1 MMPENL
7 QKNSRVRFSAES
19 RELIQMLK
27 EIYIKNLAVI
37 REAVIPLAD
46 KLNIFTGETGAGKSI
61 LINGINAVLGQRC
74 SKDIVRTGC
83 DKAVITALFVNLS
96 ENVRKKLDE
105 LGIDYDNDEITVT
118 REISADGRSVARING
133 RTASASVLKEIGGM
147 MINIHGQ
154 HDNQILLDSDRHL
167 DILDS
172 FGGDDT
178 LLDEYRVTFRELQNT
193 ARRLGELKKLEK
205 SRLERSLYLNEVI
218 DDIGSLELSE
228 GEDDELEQEYNIA
241 RNSENTIIAIKNAV
255 SAIIGEDTANDMI
268 ASAESEISA
277 FTEDSPELA
286 LLYERLPAV
295 EIELADMAAELEKV
309 ADKAEVDGQRLEYLK
324 DRINSINKLKR
335 KYMADCTELI
345 KMYNDACEEIT
356 QIENNDSEIDSLTKK
371 REELLRKVTEQAKAL
386 YDYREEVAEKFVAS
400 VTAELE
406 FLNMSGT
413 VIKVRHEKGK
423 LTVNGMDTVEFLISA
438 NKGEEPKPIAKIAS
452 GGELSRIMLALKS
465 VIADSD
471 SIDTMIFDEIDTGVS
486 GKAAQK
492 IGVKLHEIGKVRQV
506 ICVTHLS
513 QIAVMADNHLM
524 IEKKIIDD
532 RTETS
537 VTQLDFVGRTAEI
550 ARIMGGENPSNL
562 MIKTAEEELRKAES
576 I

>member
-1 MMPENL
+1 
-7 QKNSRVRFSAES
+7 
-19 RELIQMLK
+19 MLK

-37 REAVIPLAD
+37 REAVIPLAG

-96 ENVRKKLDE
+96 EDVRAKLDE
-105 LGIDYDNDEITVT
+105 LGIDYDNDEITIT
-118 REISADGRSVARING
+118 REISTDGRSVARING
-133 RTASASVLKEIGGM
+133 RTSSASVLKEIGSM

-154 HDNQILLDSDRHL
+154 HDNQILLDSEKHL
-167 DILDS
+167 GILDS

-178 LLDEYRVTFRELQNT
+178 LLNEYRLTFRELQNT

-205 SRLERSLYLNEVI
+205 SKLERSLYLNEI
-218 DDIGSLELSE
+218 IEDIGGLELSE

-241 RNSENTIIAIKNAV
+241 KNSESAVIAIKNAV

-268 ASAESEISA
+268 ALAESEISS
-277 FTEDSPELA
+277 FTDDSPELA
-286 LLYERLPAV
+286 SLYERLSAV
-295 EIELADMAAELEKV
+295 EIELADIASELEKV
-309 ADKAEVDGQRLEYLK
+309 ADKAELDGQRLEYLR
-324 DRINSINKLKR
+324 DRISSINKLKR
-335 KYMADCTELI
+335 KYMADCTELV

-356 QIENNDSEIDSLTKK
+356 KLENNDSEIKLLTEK
-371 REELLRKVTEQAKAL
+371 REELLHKVTEQAKAL
-386 YDYREEVAEKFVAS
+386 YDYREETSEKFVS
-400 VTAELE
+400 RVTAELE

-413 VIKVRHEKGK
+413 VLAVRHEKGK

-492 IGVKLHEIGKVRQV
+492 IGIKLREIGRVRQV

-524 IEKKIIDD
+524 IEKKIIDE

-537 VTQLDFVGRTAEI
+537 VTQLDFNGRTSEI
-550 ARIMGGENPSNL
+550 ARIMGGENPSSL
-562 MIKTAEEELRKAES
+562 MLKTAEEELRKAES

>member
-286 LLYERLPAV
+286 LLYERLSAV
-295 EIELADMAAELEKV
+295 EIELADIAAELEKV

>member
-1 MMPENL
+1 
-7 QKNSRVRFSAES
+7 
-19 RELIQMLK
+19 MLK

-96 ENVRKKLDE
+96 EDVRKKLDE
-105 LGIDYDNDEITVT
+105 LGIDYENDEITVT
-118 REISADGRSVARING
+118 REISADGRSGARING
-133 RTASASVLKEIGGM
+133 RTATASVLKEIGSM
-147 MINIHGQ
+147 MIDIHGQ

-193 ARRLGELKKLEK
+193 ARHLGELKKLEK
-205 SRLERSLYLNEVI
+205 SRLERSLYLNEII

-268 ASAESEISA
+268 ASAEGEISE
-277 FTEDSPELA
+277 FTEDSPELTS
-286 LLYERLPAV
+286 LYERLSAV
-295 EIELADMAAELEKV
+295 EIELADIAAELEKV
-309 ADKAEVDGQRLEYLK
+309 ADKAELDGQRLEYLR

-335 KYMADCTELI
+335 KYMADCTELV
-345 KMYNDACEEIT
+345 KMYNNACEEIT
-356 QIENNDSEIDSLTKK
+356 QLENNDSEIKLLSEK
-371 REELLRKVTEQAKAL
+371 REVLLHKVTEQAKAL
-386 YDYREEVAEKFVAS
+386 YDYREKVAEKFVAS

-423 LTVNGMDTVEFLISA
+423 LTVNGMDIVEFLISA

-465 VIADSD
+465 VIADKD

-492 IGVKLHEIGKVRQV
+492 IGIKLHEIGKVRQV

-524 IEKKIIDD
+524 IEKKIIDY

-537 VTQLDFVGRTAEI
+537 VTQLDFNGRKSEI
-550 ARIMGGENPSNL
+550 ARIMGGENPSSL
-562 MIKTAEEELRKAES
+562 MLETAEEELRKAES